1 MKWVV
6 ILFIAFVSFQAQATG
21 RTVGN
26 GGDVV
31 VCENQAGVIESIE
44 LLDFYEGRILKGI
57 KTDFGSQAR
66 TVDEKVA
73 TALARL
79 ERVSPARAQLYR
91 ERALQFFADTLFLED
106 GHLADIRD
114 AGDIVIPNGC
124 RIAQIANQSAPLYP
138 DDKRYVIDRSLW
150 TALDDDSR
158 AGLILH
164 EIIYREAIE
173 LGHENSVST
182 RLLNSGL
189 CSQKIETMTVSQY
202 TRFLTELGFTTNEVL
217 GVLLKLNPVPDFF
230 PDGTLKSG
238 SVVDGSTYRWAGQ
251 DLRLRDQVLFF
262 SSGQIR
268 ELTLQGVQTVS
279 LMGAIRVLSPY
290 ELTFFESGALES
302 ASFEE
307 STHFT
312 SAHYELEIDGA
323 AHFFENGGL
332 RLAQVRSGWVQ
343 FAGRQVGVSGV
354 LQLYA
359 DGALH
364 QGVLTDPVAVKVQ
377 TDEILLEGL
386 TKLGQQGQLLEA
398 SLAQEASLAIGARRA
413 EFSRWSRHP
422 ESEKSVKLTQGCLA
436 SDAVLPDASG
446 KLKTYAPRTVLKFN
460 EDGRVVEQLGRS
472 CEGERKRSSQRK

>member
-1 MKWVV
+1 MKWLVV
-6 ILFIAFVSFQAQATG
+6 LLSAFVSFQAQATG

-31 VCENQAGVIESIE
+31 VCEDQTGAIKSIE

-57 KTDFGSQAR
+57 NADFGSQAR
-66 TVDEKVA
+66 TVEEKVA
-73 TALARL
+73 VALARL
-79 ERVSPARAQLYR
+79 ERVSPARAKLYR
-91 ERALQFFADTLFLED
+91 ERALQFFAETLFLED

-150 TALDDDSR
+150 TALDNDSR

-189 CSQKIETMTVSQY
+189 CSQKIEAMTVSQY
-202 TRFLTELGFTTNEVL
+202 TRFLTDLGFTTNEVQ

-238 SVVDGSTYRWAGQ
+238 AVVDGSVYRWSGQ
-251 DLRLRDQVLFF
+251 DLRLRDQVIFF

-279 LMGAIRVLSPY
+279 LMGALRVLSPY

-312 SAHYELEIDGA
+312 SAKYDLEVDGA
-323 AHFFENGGL
+323 AHFYENGGL
-332 RLAQVRSGWVQ
+332 RLAQVRCGWVR

-359 DGALH
+359 DGTLR
-364 QGVLTDPVAVKVQ
+364 QGVLTDSVTVKVLK
-377 TDEILLEGL
+377 DEISIEGFV
-386 TKLGQQGQLLEA
+386 KCDQQGQLLEV
-398 SLAQEASLAIGARRA
+398 SLTQEASLTVGSRRV
-413 EFSRWSRHP
+413 ELSIWSPLMFSDQSG
-422 ESEKSVKLTQGCLA
+422 KLKQGCLA
-436 SDAVLPDASG
+436 SDSLLPDASG
-446 KLKTYAPRTVLKFN
+446 KLKTYPPRTVLKFN

-472 CEGERKRSSQRK
+472 C

>member
-1 MKWVV
+1 MNWIVV
-6 ILFIAFVSFQAQATG
+6 LFSAFVSLHAQATG

-31 VCENQAGVIESIE
+31 VCENQAGVIQSIE

-57 KTDFGSQAR
+57 KTDFGPQAR
-66 TVDEKVA
+66 TVEEKVA
-73 TALARL
+73 AALTRL
-79 ERVSPARAQLYR
+79 ERVSPARAKLYK

-124 RIAQIANQSAPLYP
+124 RIAQIANQSTPLYP
-138 DDKRYVIDRSLW
+138 DDKRYVIDSSLW
-150 TALDDDSR
+150 TALDTDSQ

-189 CSQKIETMTVSQY
+189 CSQKIEAMTVSQY
-202 TRFLTELGFTTNEVL
+202 TRFLTDLGFTTNEVQ
-217 GVLLKLNPVPDFF
+217 GVLLKLNPVPEFF
-230 PDGTLKSG
+230 ADGTLRSAQ
-238 SVVDGSTYRWAGQ
+238 VVDGSVYRWAGQ

-268 ELTLQGVQTVS
+268 ELTLRGVQTVS
-279 LMGAIRVLSPY
+279 LMGAMRALSPY

-307 STHFT
+307 STHFA
-312 SAHYELEIDGA
+312 SAQYDVEIDGA

-332 RLAQVRSGWVQ
+332 RLGQVRSGWVR

-364 QGVLTDPVAVKVQ
+364 EGVLTDAVTVKVQ
-377 TDEILLEGL
+377 TDEISIEGL
-386 TKLGQQGQLLEA
+386 TTLGRHGQLQEA
-398 SLAQEASLAIGARRA
+398 SLAQDASLTVGARRA
-413 EFSRWSRHP
+413 EFSIWSRLIFFDQ
-422 ESEKSVKLTQGCLA
+422 SEKLKQGCLA
-436 SDAVLPDASG
+436 SDAVLPDVNG

-460 EDGRVVEQLGRS
+460 EDGRVVEHLGRS
-472 CEGERKRSSQRK
+472 C